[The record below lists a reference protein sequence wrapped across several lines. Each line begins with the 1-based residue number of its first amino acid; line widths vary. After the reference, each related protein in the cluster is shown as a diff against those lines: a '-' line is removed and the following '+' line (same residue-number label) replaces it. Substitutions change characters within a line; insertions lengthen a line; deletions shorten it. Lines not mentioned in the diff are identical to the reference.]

1 MKVLIF
7 SFFAAVLT
15 SVLWLA
21 GVVFWASAKLAD
33 VAISALALNEIAVY
47 GLIML
52 LPVFMIWF
60 LWAMFYGFC
69 QQLSLQKQIAKLSLQ
84 INKNQ
89 EYTDVIA
96 QNIIKGA
103 QQHSHAF
110 ALGKIEMYIRET
122 NEILAD
128 ILQRYHLLNEKN
140 MIKIWETVKLGNHWG
155 FARAFID
162 LRNSIPDFEDKITSA
177 ARKEKLLSG
186 SLTEFCARYTK
197 LLHLLKEHDEE
208 NIIQEVIETG
218 VYGRVFTMF
227 APIVQKLQEIPEEDT
242 KNAVEEIVSEPV
254 VLKEEECFF
263 KEDFVEKIDSET
275 EKTPVIEDKKEE
287 NKMPDIKLEQQE
299 DMPEFISSAKE
310 LKADKKAS
318 FSKNE
323 KKGTKK
329 SFWNKFLKENEKE
342 DDEDDSQID
351 PLSLA
356 LRRSFGAEEK
366 PQNSE
371 PVPEEPSKQEDNIQ
385 IPVAV
390 EAKEEE
396 NEDKQPENN
405 ETTRFAFANTDE
417 TLKNLQKE
425 WAEMQKADSTPSNS
439 EAEKQN
445 DE

>member
-7 SFFAAVLT
+7 SFFAAVLI

-162 LRNSIPDFEDKITSA
+162 LRNSIPDFEEKITSA

-263 KEDFVEKIDSET
+263 KEDFVEKVD
-275 EKTPVIEDKKEE
+275 EKTETSQPLAEEKEE
-287 NKMPDIKLEQQE
+287 NKMPEIKIEKPE
-299 DMPEFISSAKE
+299 EMPEFISTAKE
-310 LKADKKAS
+310 LKAAKK
-318 FSKNE
+318 E
-323 KKGTKK
+323 KKNNKK

-342 DDEDDSQID
+342 EEEDDSQID

-366 PQNSE
+366 PRNPE
-371 PVPEEPSKQEDNIQ
+371 PVPEESSKQEDNIQ
-385 IPVAV
+385 IPVVV

-396 NEDKQPENN
+396 NEDNLPENN

-425 WAEMQKADSTPSNS
+425 WAEMQKTDSTSSNS

>member
-1 MKVLIF
+1 MKVLIL

-21 GVVFWASAKLAD
+21 GVVFWISAKLAG
-33 VAISALALNEIAVY
+33 VAISTLALNEVAVY
-47 GLIML
+47 GLIIL
-52 LPVFMIWF
+52 LPLFIIWF
-60 LWAMFYGFC
+60 IWSVFYGFC
-69 QQLSLQKQIAKLSLQ
+69 QHLSLQKQIAKLSLQ
-84 INKNQ
+84 ISKNQ
-89 EYTDVIA
+89 EYTDMIA
-96 QNIIKGA
+96 QNITKGV

-140 MIKIWETVKLGNHWG
+140 MMKIWETVNLGNHWG

-162 LRNSIPDFEDKITSA
+162 LRNSIPDFEDKITAA

-186 SLTEFCARYTK
+186 SLMEFCARYTK

-218 VYGRVFTMF
+218 VYGRVFTIF
-227 APIVQKLQEIPEEDT
+227 APIVQKIQTTEDEPENT
-242 KNAVEEIVSEPV
+242 IEEFVPEPI

-263 KEDFVEKIDSET
+263 KDDLVEKVDIKT
-275 EKTPVIEDKKEE
+275 EKTSVITEEKEE
-287 NKMPDIKLEQQE
+287 NKMPDIKIEQQE
-299 DMPEFISSAKE
+299 DMPEFIATVKE
-310 LKADKKAS
+310 LKADKKTTP
-318 FSKNE
+318 SKKE
-323 KKGTKK
+323 KKNTKK

-342 DDEDDSQID
+342 EDDDDSQID

-366 PQNSE
+366 TQNPE
-371 PVPEEPSKQEDNIQ
+371 PVSEELSVQEDNIQ

-390 EAKEEE
+390 ETKEE
-396 NEDKQPENN
+396 NENKLPENN

-425 WAEMQKADSTPSNS
+425 WAEMQKTDSTSSNS